1 MLHRV
6 GEGLLDDPERGEL
19 DARGQRARLAVGPQP
34 HVEARVPVAG
44 DQRRHVAQRGLG
56 LEDGRRGVGARDVAL
71 AVGPEDADGPAHLAQ
86 RVAARR
92 LDLARRLGRG
102 VRVAPDQAAG
112 GAGLDDHHADAV
124 GDDVVHLAGDP
135 GPLLADRQPGL
146 LVAVALGSYGALLDH
161 LDLFPP
167 RAAAVAEHP
176 HGGEDQ
182 DADRHVAP
190 RAVRRIARVEHGHRL
205 DEEHRRQPQAAARG
219 DPKAATE

>member
-1 MLHRV
+1 MIRNAASST
-6 GEGLLDDPERGEL
+6 PE
-19 DARGQRARLAVGPQP
+19 AQRARLAVGPQP
-34 HVEARVPVAG
+34 DVEAGVPVAG
-44 DQRRHVAQRGLG
+44 DQRRDVAQRGLR

-102 VRVAPDQAAG
+102 VRVALDQAAG

-146 LVAVALGSYGALLDH
+146 LVAVALGPYGALLDH
-161 LDLFPP
+161 LDLVPP

-176 HGGEDQ
+176 HGDEDQ
-182 DADRHVAP
+182 DGRPPRRSTSCMAGPGGRARPPARRGAP
-190 RAVRRIARVEHGHRL
+190 RPGPGARPAGY
-205 DEEHRRQPQAAARG
+205 
-219 DPKAATE
+219 PKAATE